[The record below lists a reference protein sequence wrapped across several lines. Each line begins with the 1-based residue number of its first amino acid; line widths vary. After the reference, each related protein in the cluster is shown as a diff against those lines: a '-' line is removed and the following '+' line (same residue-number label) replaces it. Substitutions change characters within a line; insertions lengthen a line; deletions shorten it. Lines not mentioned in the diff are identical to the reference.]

1 MENLSTT
8 RKPRILRDLLVVA
21 LLVMPFTAA
30 YLHAQ
35 ERPIQIQ
42 VTAGDTSTAT
52 ALASGMRYHLSPA
65 STNNNRYTLGTA
77 FSVTTAIFPGTSGVP
92 TLSENDILGIVHNVA
107 LTGGAGLGH
116 VYHVFLPQ
124 GVDTCFDEGLCY
136 SPDNFATFGMC

>member
-65 STNNNRYTLGTA
+65 NTPAGKAAPLDSPNVTFTARTQPLVSPITSVPSFPAGTG
-77 FSVTTAIFPGTSGVP
+77 F
-92 TLSENDILGIVHNVA
+92 
-107 LTGGAGLGH
+107 
-116 VYHVFLPQ
+116 
-124 GVDTCFDEGLCY
+124 
-136 SPDNFATFGMC
+136 